1 MTLPTKARQQKLYEQ
16 VVLTIENTHE
26 WYEAT
31 SSYLTPS
38 SWDYF
43 RSACNEHR
51 DNTIKGLSPNDI
63 RYVNICLLESRLGRK
78 LVISDFNHAAS
89 QYREDAEKY
98 IAQYNQ
104 PETTFIKEETIMN
117 PYNTPAFE
125 TKHFVFGTNVHIM
138 SADQLIEAVKKIE
151 NEITA
156 LKAVAS
162 KSTYIDNRIVELN
175 NMLANVVEQLDK
187 K

>member
-1 MTLPTKARQQKLYEQ
+1 MALPSKARQQEVYAQ
-16 VVLTIENTHE
+16 VVLTIENDHK

-51 DNTIKGLSPNDI
+51 DNTIKGLSSNEI
-63 RYVNICLLESRLGRK
+63 RFINICLLESRLGRK

-89 QYREDAEKY
+89 RYREDAEKY

-104 PETTFIKEETIMN
+104 PETTPIKEEIIMN
-117 PYNTPAFE
+117 TTTPAFE
-125 TKHFVFGTNVHIM
+125 TKHFVFGADVNTL
-138 SADQLIEAVKKIE
+138 SADNLIDVVKKIE
-151 NEITA
+151 NEITT
-156 LKAVAS
+156 LKTVTS
-162 KSTYIDNRIVELN
+162 KSTYIDNRIVELTA
-175 NMLANVVEQLDK
+175 MLANVVEHLDK